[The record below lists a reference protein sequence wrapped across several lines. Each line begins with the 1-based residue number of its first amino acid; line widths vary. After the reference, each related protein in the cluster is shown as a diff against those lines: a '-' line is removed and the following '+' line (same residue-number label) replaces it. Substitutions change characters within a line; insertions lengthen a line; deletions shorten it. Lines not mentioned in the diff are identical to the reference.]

1 MSAKKLITA
10 ALIGIALTGC
20 SNQSTPASN
29 TSPEPTAT
37 AQAPEPTPEKAKQ
50 YVVMSAS
57 MRNRQYTEAHLEP
70 AMYKPGDSGYVDF
83 RKKEYMNEGRHTGE
97 SHTRYEVTV
106 TYTLRGQDGV
116 AHTRTV
122 PRDKVKVVAEDTDY
136 AYAYATDSQL
146 TSGEITI
153 VAPKDYVT
161 EDGKVNLNTV
171 AE

>member
-1 MSAKKLITA
+1 MSAA
-10 ALIGIALTGC
+10 
-20 SNQSTPASN
+20 
-29 TSPEPTAT
+29 
-37 AQAPEPTPEKAKQ
+37 
-50 YVVMSAS
+50 

>member
-10 ALIGIALTGC
+10 ALISIALTGC

-29 TSPEPTAT
+29 TSPAPTTT

-50 YVVMSAS
+50 YVVMSAA

-70 AMYKPGDSGYVDF
+70 AMYKPGDRGYVDF
-83 RKKEYMNEGRHTGE
+83 HKKDYMNEGRHTGE

-136 AYAYATDSQL
+136 AYAYATDTQL
-146 TSGEITI
+146 ASGEITI
-153 VAPKDYVT
+153 VTPKDYVT

>member
-1 MSAKKLITA
+1 MSAKKLVTA
-10 ALIGIALTGC
+10 ALIGIALAGC
-20 SNQSTPASN
+20 SNQTTPASN
-29 TSPEPTAT
+29 TSPESTAS
-37 AQAPEPTPEKAKQ
+37 APAPEPTPEKAKQ

-57 MRNRQYTEAHLEP
+57 MRNRQYTEAHINP
-70 AMYKPGDSGYVDF
+70 ATYKPGDHYYNDQH
-83 RKKEYMNEGRHTGE
+83 KNEYLSEGRHTGE

-146 TSGEITI
+146 ASGEITI
-153 VAPKDYVT
+153 IAPKDYVT

>member
-1 MSAKKLITA
+1 MSVKKLVA
-10 ALIGIALTGC
+10 VALIGIALAGC

-29 TSPEPTAT
+29 TSPDPTAT
-37 AQAPEPTPEKAKQ
+37 AQSPASTPEKAKQ

-57 MRNRQYTEAHLEP
+57 MRNRQYTEAHINP
-70 AMYKPGDSGYVDF
+70 AAYKPGDQYYNDHH
-83 RKKEYMNEGRHTGE
+83 KNEYLGEGRHTGE

-116 AHTRTV
+116 AHTRTA

>member
-1 MSAKKLITA
+1 MSAKTLA
-10 ALIGIALTGC
+10 AVAPIAIALTGC

-97 SHTRYEVTV
+97 SRTRYEVTV

-146 TSGEITI
+146 ASGEITI

-171 AE
+171 TE